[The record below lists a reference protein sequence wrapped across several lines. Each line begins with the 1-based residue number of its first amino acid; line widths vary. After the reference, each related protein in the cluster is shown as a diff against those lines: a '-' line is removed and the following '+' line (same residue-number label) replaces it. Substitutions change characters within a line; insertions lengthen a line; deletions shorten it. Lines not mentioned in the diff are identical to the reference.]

1 MSGPMIVLLNL
12 LILILASKTP
22 EQIASGTL
30 LVVNVTI
37 STEVIVSF
45 DSKALP

>member
-1 MSGPMIVLLNL
+1 MSSPMIVLLNP

-45 DSKALP
+45 GSKALP